1 MEGGV
6 ERERLKQ
13 LRQRME
19 AVIAEAEAISAE
31 AAALAERLRN
41 RGQLI
46 LLREQEA
53 RQRRGKREER

>member
-1 MEGGV
+1 MEGGA

-19 AVIAEAEAISAE
+19 AIIAEAVAISAE
-31 AAALAERLRN
+31 AMALAERLRN
-41 RGQLI
+41 RGQLV

-53 RQRRGKREER
+53 RQRRGKRAER